1 MRNEINEHDKNRLIT
16 ICNNVENDFNSF
28 SVQFESIE
36 DFFIWRSEIKEEI
49 EKKVANTDKQKDEVY
64 KDKLRDEIIEEEIR
78 GNKSLELL
86 YDWSKFYM
94 MVDESKGKLRSIN
107 DQYGLDDNDHLIK
120 ATSLLH
126 NHLVG
131 QGKANKKDLFD
142 IFQIREIN
150 LGVRYT
156 LRTINTPYEF
166 ERIIVKEDETDA
178 WPTPLF
184 IMLLEAYGVT
194 GEDLLEV
201 GKKFEDLSNK
211 YIEDI
216 TNNHVISQD
225 EQKVYKNSL
234 KG

>member
-1 MRNEINEHDKNRLIT
+1 MTE
-16 ICNNVENDFNSF
+16 
-28 SVQFESIE
+28 
-36 DFFIWRSEIKEEI
+36 
-49 EKKVANTDKQKDEVY
+49 
-64 KDKLRDEIIEEEIR
+64 
-78 GNKSLELL
+78 
-86 YDWSKFYM
+86 
-94 MVDESKGKLRSIN
+94 
-107 DQYGLDDNDHLIK
+107 
-120 ATSLLH
+120 
-126 NHLVG
+126 
-131 QGKANKKDLFD
+131 
-142 IFQIREIN
+142 
-150 LGVRYT
+150 
-156 LRTINTPYEF
+156 
-166 ERIIVKEDETDA
+166 A